1 MTVTLLQL
9 LQSFFELGV
18 GMLHVLHARVS
29 GRSFFSFTQ
38 FGGATF
44 AIVLPLAVEIANHF
58 NRCSAMAWM
67 ALFLSGRGART
78 V

>member
-18 GMLHVLHARVS
+18 LHVLHARVS

-38 FGGATF
+38 LGGATF
-44 AIVLPLAVEIANHF
+44 AIVLPPLAVEIANHF